1 MIEREEILKRIDKL
15 QLLML
20 QVSPTLTCEWE
31 VIAVEKIRDLFEKG
45 ILNGSAHM
53 QFLNKIYNDY
63 KFRKKIDD
71 PTDIVILNH
80 RKMDILFSEDK
91 HDELMYKLRYEYLHS
106 AKLDTVPDM
115 NFADNDLF
123 MVQQI
128 KNDLK
133 GLSVKFDYDIDI
145 MRIRI
150 SKKPGDLVMV
160 ENPFD
165 DKHSFPAVIKS
176 STMAGDWDKTKI
188 DKVLRCEI
196 KWYRQDDP
204 SVTGSSTIT
213 DYDINTNGILFA
225 EQVQN
230 LT

>member
-63 KFRKKIDD
+63 KFRKNIDD

-91 HDELMYKLRYEYLHS
+91 HDELMYKLRYDHLHHPMPYMN
-106 AKLDTVPDM
+106 LDD
-115 NFADNDLF
+115 DKF

-133 GLSVKFDYDIDI
+133 GLSVNFDYDTDI

-160 ENPFD
+160 EHPFN
-165 DKHSFPAVIKS
+165 DKDSFPAVINS
-176 STMAGDWDKTKI
+176 STLETATQWDKNHTHKITKPT
-188 DKVLRCEI
+188 RCEI
-196 KWYRQDDP
+196 KWHKQDDI
-204 SVTGSSTIT
+204 SIKGLSTIT
-213 DYDINTNGILFA
+213 KYDINTNNVLFA
-225 EQVQN
+225 EN
-230 LT
+230 INT